1 MFEKNNESQMPL
13 IDKTAAIQQMTNNFS
28 KACEYINSRLDIDN
42 AMAKE
47 DLFAMIKET
56 ESMVIDMYSKAKEIE
71 TQSTAVK
78 INDIKKEISEMN
90 DKFIMLKSHF
100 EKENKKY
107 KINAMKEKKLNMKL
121 YNNNNEDKISF
132 SISQSLDL
140 ISSYLLQIQMILN
153 NLYRILSIDNNTNK
167 DISLNVENESKEETA
182 KKKFEFSSMLSLI
195 LCMMSI
201 FFFIIYIYIYYL

>member
-90 DKFIMLKSHF
+90 NKFIMLKSHF

-140 ISSYLLQIQMILN
+140 ISSYLLQIQLILS

>member
-42 AMAKE
+42 SMAKE
-47 DLFAMIKET
+47 ELFAMIKET

-167 DISLNVENESKEETA
+167 DIALNVEKESKEETA

>member
-121 YNNNNEDKISF
+121 YNNNNEDKMSF

-140 ISSYLLQIQMILN
+140 ISSYLLQIQMILS

-167 DISLNVENESKEETA
+167 DIALNVEKESKEETA

>member
-1 MFEKNNESQMPL
+1 MFEKNNESQIPL
-13 IDKTAAIQQMTNNFS
+13 IDKIAAIQQMTNNFS

-42 AMAKE
+42 SMAKE
-47 DLFAMIKET
+47 ELFAMIKET

-167 DISLNVENESKEETA
+167 DIALNVEKESKEETA

>member
-140 ISSYLLQIQMILN
+140 ISSYLLQIQMILS
-153 NLYRILSIDNNTNK
+153 NLFRIFSIDNNTNK
-167 DISLNVENESKEETA
+167 DIALNVENESKEETA

>member
-90 DKFIMLKSHF
+90 NKFIMLKSHF

-107 KINAMKEKKLNMKL
+107 NINAMKEKKLNMKL
-121 YNNNNEDKISF
+121 YKNTNEDKISF

-140 ISSYLLQIQMILN
+140 ISSYLLQIQMILS
-153 NLYRILSIDNNTNK
+153 NLYRILSIDNTNK